1 MSASVSSA
9 APTTNCVACPIAPCV
24 DPRFSWS
31 IHAIGAIMSRWYSFI
46 LLSFCMCCIVVV
58 SRFTDSLVPSRCAA
72 STMCCSVPGITLRC
86 MYPLNPYVLR
96 ILSTT
101 LTMRSVVFEPV
112 PATPELRN
120 SPSTVCLST
129 RSLKVFAS
137 SSTLNPNL
145 FLGTQWLFGQKW
157 QSILQKSVNI
167 TCMRFVNL
175 PFGSFDL

>member
-1 MSASVSSA
+1 
-9 APTTNCVACPIAPCV
+9 
-24 DPRFSWS
+24 
-31 IHAIGAIMSRWYSFI
+31 
-46 LLSFCMCCIVVV
+46 
-58 SRFTDSLVPSRCAA
+58 
-72 STMCCSVPGITLRC
+72 

-101 LTMRSVVFEPV
+101 LTMRSVVLEPV

-120 SPSTVCLST
+120 SPWTVCLST
-129 RSLKVFAS
+129 SSLNVFAS

-167 TCMRFVNL
+167 TCIRFVNL